1 MRVDAATTAAAAADA
16 VSNPPNNAD
25 AASPNPPN
33 AAEDSLYNSTT
44 TTTNARK
51 KRSIPFGAR
60 VELDDVFTKWNLPD
74 RGTFPASDPEIN
86 AIMSK
91 YNITVPDAKTE
102 LGHGI
107 VSGKSGAVSSYKVPI
122 CKLREWRPDIAFRVE
137 ALIDTSSPTK
147 ANLLQFWTNVAG
159 GLYLAAIENF
169 AYCAEERDKKARKY
183 QSDIIH
189 LREKKAKEWCEL
201 MESIP
206 GGLAKVDAHPFFTF
220 AFYFMLQQFTYM
232 AKYGGEDDDYQI
244 SVDIDNFDIITNNA
258 KTVLYY
264 LAGWIVHGIETK
276 QVAKDLIPIYKAF
289 KANNSLDKAA
299 AEEFGLPTH
308 IVEQRRK
315 REGSQLIYSGPTLHK
330 FLLNIEAVY
339 RRHGNQKGFDRFGG
353 KLFQVIERV
362 VLDNEE
368 MYQKFLNCLGS
379 VVCTKS

>member
-1 MRVDAATTAAAAADA
+1 M
-16 VSNPPNNAD
+16 
-25 AASPNPPN
+25 
-33 AAEDSLYNSTT
+33 L
-44 TTTNARK
+44 
-51 KRSIPFGAR
+51 
-60 VELDDVFTKWNLPD
+60 
-74 RGTFPASDPEIN
+74 
-86 AIMSK
+86 
-91 YNITVPDAKTE
+91 
-102 LGHGI
+102 
-107 VSGKSGAVSSYKVPI
+107 VPI

-379 VVCTKS
+379 VVCTDEVKRKMYSQVVCMYTKMRGKYMVKTEKGRESKSGNQTFTTVQNIEIAKRVAQEKAKLTKKLKADMDLPSSSDGIWNMIDDDMHVLVNQ